1 MQRVGPKETMD
12 ERHDSSSYVMGVCK
26 LVFIF
31 MSHIYIIWIFKF
43 KQIIYNIYIYMIHI
57 WGGRHVCFLLHL
69 VMVCHG
75 QLIET
80 VSETGQEFAV
90 EVALSHPGGEF
101 QRLAVVTVQ

>member
-1 MQRVGPKETMD
+1 M
-12 ERHDSSSYVMGVCK
+12 
-26 LVFIF
+26 
-31 MSHIYIIWIFKF
+31 
-43 KQIIYNIYIYMIHI
+43 
-57 WGGRHVCFLLHL
+57 CFFLHF

-80 VSETGQEFAV
+80 LLSTGQEFAV

>member
-43 KQIIYNIYIYMIHI
+43 KQIIYNIYI
-57 WGGRHVCFLLHL
+57 
-69 VMVCHG
+69 
-75 QLIET
+75 
-80 VSETGQEFAV
+80 
-90 EVALSHPGGEF
+90 
-101 QRLAVVTVQ
+101 